1 MKTLDIDSA
10 SSLAALPSLIEKHL
24 MATLAA
30 LLNVSQSELEESD
43 KSDILGVGFS
53 PVRCYSERAYR
64 PLISS
69 TEGLF

>member
-1 MKTLDIDSA
+1 
-10 SSLAALPSLIEKHL
+10 